1 MKNTV
6 KTILEK
12 KGVSKISMITAYDA
26 LFASLADRAGAD
38 IILVG
43 DSLGNAVLGYKNTV
57 PVSLDMMAHHTAAVV
72 RGTQNA
78 LVLADIPFAVAHK
91 NFDSL
96 LSDTARLVQQSGAD
110 AVKMEG
116 GHKMADKIAK
126 LADAGIAVMA
136 HIGLEPQQVLKMGGY
151 RKFGKTEDE
160 RKRLL
165 EDAKILEQAGAFAVL
180 LEMTDA
186 DTAAEIT
193 ASLSVPTIGI
203 GSGAGCDGQVL
214 VCTDILGLTKNP
226 PKFVKQYADLDSII
240 VNAYSNF
247 VDDVKNSR
255 FPEGK

>member
-57 PVSLDMMAHHTAAVV
+57 PVSLDMMAHHTAAVA

-96 LSDTARLVQQSGAD
+96 LSD
-110 AVKMEG
+110 KNG
-116 GHKMADKIAK
+116 GRT
-126 LADAGIAVMA
+126 
-136 HIGLEPQQVLKMGGY
+136 QNGG
-151 RKFGKTEDE
+151 
-160 RKRLL
+160 
-165 EDAKILEQAGAFAVL
+165 
-180 LEMTDA
+180 
-186 DTAAEIT
+186 
-193 ASLSVPTIGI
+193 
-203 GSGAGCDGQVL
+203 
-214 VCTDILGLTKNP
+214 
-226 PKFVKQYADLDSII
+226 
-240 VNAYSNF
+240 
-247 VDDVKNSR
+247 
-255 FPEGK
+255 